1 MSRARARSLTAKENR
16 PVAMKLFWF
25 TVCMIAV
32 PIATF
37 YAVYWSLPPEHAR
50 RNVWRCDA
58 AARPQSARPPLSHAR
73 RRAMQRDRRGD
84 RGQRGQYR
92 VRCLSVPRT
101 RARRRRSQLARWLET
116 ETRSAA
122 G

>member
-1 MSRARARSLTAKENR
+1 
-16 PVAMKLFWF
+16 MKLFWF

-58 AARPQSARPPLSHAR
+58 STRYRVSARPSLSDAHHAHRSGIAAVIAVNAVNIAYVVSAFREPEPEDGGVNWPAGLKR
-73 RRAMQRDRRGD
+73 RPGAPPDKTD
-84 RGQRGQYR
+84 
-92 VRCLSVPRT
+92 
-101 RARRRRSQLARWLET
+101 
-116 ETRSAA
+116 
-122 G
+122 

>member
-50 RNVWRCDA
+50 RAQWRCDA
-58 AARPQSARPPLSHAR
+58 AARSRSPRDRRPPL
-73 RRAMQRDRRGD
+73 
-84 RGQRGQYR
+84 
-92 VRCLSVPRT
+92 T
-101 RARRRRSQLARWLET
+101 RATARD
-116 ETRSAA
+116 AA
-122 G
+122 GSPR